1 MASSVAGKGATSY
14 KVAASHLITTCA
26 TLAAILLFVIL
37 GAKVVPSAFGAA
49 VRDPATNALVAAFLL
64 NIAIVL
70 FGYRRARDLAEAL
83 ATLKCAEADA
93 YASAYTD
100 HTTALPNRRALLREI
115 EGVFGPADRGG
126 ALILIDVDHFKRVN
140 DLYGHVAGDQLL
152 RYVGEVLVTIL
163 GTKAYVARLG
173 GDEFAALVHDEAN
186 AEKLAQEVVRAF
198 GQPVRVGDVHTQI
211 SISAGIVPLRSEAEP
226 VDALRRADVAMYS
239 VKQSGRNNFAWFD
252 TQMERQLQAR
262 VGLEDEVRAAIEAD
276 EFVPFFQPL
285 ISLDS
290 GELNGFE
297 VLARWNSPKR
307 GLIEPADFIGIAE
320 QSGQIGLLS
329 MRVMEK
335 AFVQARDWPAHLK
348 LAVNVSPVQFRDPQ
362 LAERII
368 QILTETGFPAR
379 RLEVEI
385 TEGSLLEDR
394 TQALTI
400 LESLR
405 NHGIAIALDDF
416 GTGYASL
423 SQLHALPFDRIKID
437 RSFIQSLGESE
448 QAAAIV
454 QTIASLGK
462 TLSVPITA
470 EGVETDSI
478 REQMAALGCTDAQG
492 FHFGRAVSAHVA
504 SMHFEAPKVAPSA
517 KFESKRTPLSE
528 PLQDPGDQEGTGRK
542 PAAGQKW

>member
-1 MASSVAGKGATSY
+1 
-14 KVAASHLITTCA
+14 
-26 TLAAILLFVIL
+26 
-37 GAKVVPSAFGAA
+37 
-49 VRDPATNALVAAFLL
+49 
-64 NIAIVL
+64 
-70 FGYRRARDLAEAL
+70 
-83 ATLKCAEADA
+83 
-93 YASAYTD
+93 
-100 HTTALPNRRALLREI
+100 
-115 EGVFGPADRGG
+115 
-126 ALILIDVDHFKRVN
+126 
-140 DLYGHVAGDQLL
+140 
-152 RYVGEVLVTIL
+152 
-163 GTKAYVARLG
+163 
-173 GDEFAALVHDEAN
+173 
-186 AEKLAQEVVRAF
+186 
-198 GQPVRVGDVHTQI
+198 
-211 SISAGIVPLRSEAEP
+211 
-226 VDALRRADVAMYS
+226 MYS
-239 VKQSGRNNFAWFD
+239 VKQAGRNGFAWFD
-252 TQMERQLQAR
+252 CQMEQQLQAR
-262 VGLEDEVRAAIEAD
+262 VGMEDEIRAAVEAD

-285 ISLDS
+285 ISLDT

-307 GLIEPADFIGIAE
+307 GLIEPAEFIGIAE
-320 QSGQIGLLS
+320 QSGQIGPLS

-368 QILTETGFPAR
+368 QVLTETGFPAR

-394 TQALTI
+394 AQALVI

-437 RSFIQSLGESE
+437 RSFINSLGENE

-470 EGVETDSI
+470 EGVESDQI

-504 SMHFEAPKVAPSA
+504 TTHFNAPRAAQPAKVKA
-517 KFESKRTPLSE
+517 ERTPLNE
-528 PLQDPGDQEGTGRK
+528 PLGKSDDNDHAPRR

>member
-1 MASSVAGKGATSY
+1 MASSVTGKEETSY

-37 GAKVVPSAFGAA
+37 GANVVPSAVGSR
-49 VRDPATNALVAAFLL
+49 VTSTNALVAAFLL

-70 FGYRRARDLAEAL
+70 FGYRRSRDLAETL
-83 ATLKCAEADA
+83 TTLKRAEAEA

-115 EGVFGPADRGG
+115 EAVFGQADRNG

-152 RYVGEVLVTIL
+152 RHVGEVLGKIL
-163 GTKAYVARLG
+163 AAKAYVARLG
-173 GDEFAALVHDEAN
+173 GDEFAALVHNEKD
-186 AEKLAQEVVRAF
+186 AENLAQEIVRAF
-198 GQPVRVGDVHTQI
+198 GQPVKVGDVQTQI
-211 SISAGIVPLRSEAEP
+211 SVSAGIVPLCSEAQP

-239 VKQSGRNNFAWFD
+239 VKQSGRNGFAWFD
-252 TQMERQLQAR
+252 SQMEQQLQAR
-262 VGLEDEVRAAIEAD
+262 VGLEDEIRAAIEAD

-285 ISLDS
+285 ISLDT

-297 VLARWNSPKR
+297 VLARWNSPRR
-307 GLIEPADFIGIAE
+307 GLIEPAEFIGISE
-320 QSGQIGLLS
+320 QSGQIGQLS

-368 QILTETGFPAR
+368 QVLTETGFPAR

-394 TQALTI
+394 AQALII

-437 RSFIQSLGESE
+437 RSFINSLGESE

-470 EGVETDSI
+470 EGVETDAI

-504 SMHFEAPKVAPSA
+504 SMHFDAPKVAPSA
-517 KFESKRTPLSE
+517 KFETKRTPLSE
-528 PLQDPGDQEGTGRK
+528 PLQDPDDQEGSGRK